1 MAMTQ
6 RSMTI
11 APQKADD
18 GTSRVLTMPLSKNWR
33 LLLECAFRRAGDG
46 SRRGLTFS
54 EGKIDVGQKSYL
66 TVA

>member
-18 GTSRVLTMPLSKNWR
+18 GASRVLTMPLSKNWR
-33 LLLECAFRRAGDG
+33 LLLECAFLEELGMVKEA
-46 SRRGLTFS
+46 
-54 EGKIDVGQKSYL
+54 
-66 TVA
+66 